1 MVTPLGQRWRRTR
14 RRGQGGAVFAVL
26 VAVAAAG
33 AGACQGRK
41 QSDGGGGGAR
51 PVDAGAGGGA
61 GGGGS
66 AAGGGGSGAGDSGAG
81 ADGVGADGSGG
92 GSAGA
97 GTGTGKAAPDDS
109 DAPADP
115 SKQIAELGAIPA
127 WQAVVDRAQLL
138 ARRGQKG
145 VVYGRIGPAVVLPAP
160 APAPAPASA
169 PAPAPASAGAPATA
183 DGGIASDAGAPAPA
197 APAASPY
204 VWLVD
209 DTEGNGALGI
219 RLALGKL
226 QAAAGDRIAVS
237 GAWEL
242 DAERHWY
249 WKAAALQPLAPAPP
263 ATTYPS
269 TNVPIDPPPP
279 APSHT
284 PTTGGFPPNVRLIKQ
299 AKDNDAVYFQL
310 SGPVPA
316 REGDGWQ
323 IAGQLGEPPTA
334 LLILPGERPSYGG
347 QDMRSS
353 DERWQ
358 LKRQQTYWVRI
369 GKVRPQGAGKPFL
382 VNARTAPIR
391 VM

>member
-1 MVTPLGQRWRRTR
+1 MVTPGQRRRQAR
-14 RRGQGGAVFAVL
+14 GRGQGRAVL
-26 VAVAAAG
+26 AILAAVAAAG
-33 AGACQGRK
+33 AGVGVGACQGRK

-51 PVDAGAGGGA
+51 PADAAAGADGGGA
-61 GGGGS
+61 
-66 AAGGGGSGAGDSGAG
+66 AGFGASSGAGGSGAAGSGAAGAG
-81 ADGVGADGSGG
+81 A
-92 GSAGA
+92 GA
-97 GTGTGKAAPDDS
+97 GKATADDP

-115 SKQIAELGAIPA
+115 SKQIADLGAISA

-145 VVYGRIGPAVVLPAP
+145 VVYGRIGPAVALSAPAPAQAAGSSAAPAAGSAVGSAAAP
-160 APAPAPASA
+160 APAPAPVP
-169 PAPAPASAGAPATA
+169 PAPAP
-183 DGGIASDAGAPAPA
+183 

-204 VWLVD
+204 VWLID
-209 DTEGNGALGI
+209 DTEGNGSLGL

-226 QAAAGDRIAVS
+226 QAKEGDRIAAS

-242 DAERHWY
+242 DAERRWY
-249 WKAAALQPLAPAPP
+249 WKAEALQPLAPLPP
-263 ATTYPS
+263 AATYPS
-269 TNVPIDPPPP
+269 TNVPVDPPPP

-284 PTTGGFPPNVRLIKQ
+284 PATGGFPPNVRPIRQ

-310 SGPVPA
+310 SGPLPA
-316 REGDGWQ
+316 REGDGWL
-323 IAGQLGEPPTA
+323 IAGQLGEPPAA

-347 QDMRSS
+347 LDMRSP

-358 LKRQQTYWVRI
+358 LKRQLTYWVRI

-391 VM
+391 VQ